1 MINKAESPIYQKS
14 AAEAA
19 KFEETDLWRNSF
31 KLNMEVKK
39 AIEADASMAYHEK
52 RGKLFLDKLV
62 SEYGVDRPLYVLA
75 RTVKMKGEYD
85 GRFSPEV
92 KTIAEKY
99 DYPDMKLKYDNTQQ
113 YVTDVHSVFVDEMVY
128 RLTEM
133 KGILEKQRQKEEN
146 GKKLEVTMPD
156 DSVTVA
162 DRNSFGYT
170 WDGML
175 PLSTEKA
182 VELFANDQNVY
193 YFTMITPKALQYPL
207 KILSSTE
214 ECAELKLRN
223 GRNSLIL
230 RHITRNLRTKNLN
243 MKRSYLMKQQ
253 RQSEFINSMIIP
265 TIVIFALNL

>member
-75 RTVKMKGEYD
+75 RTVKMKSEYD

-182 VELFANDQNVY
+182 VGIYQLNDN
-193 YFTMITPKALQYPL
+193 P
-207 KILSSTE
+207 E
-214 ECAELKLRN
+214 
-223 GRNSLIL
+223 
-230 RHITRNLRTKNLN
+230 TRNLCFEPLKSLQDKGITPNKEKYTLVYAMDVSDDKQKSDEQLLEDVFEKFNL
-243 MKRSYLMKQQ
+243 
-253 RQSEFINSMIIP
+253 I
-265 TIVIFALNL
+265 

>member
-182 VELFANDQNVY
+182 VGIYQLNDN
-193 YFTMITPKALQYPL
+193 P
-207 KILSSTE
+207 E
-214 ECAELKLRN
+214 
-223 GRNSLIL
+223 
-230 RHITRNLRTKNLN
+230 TRNLCFEPLKSLQDKGITPNKEKYTLVYAMDVSDDKQKSDEQLLEDVFEKFNL
-243 MKRSYLMKQQ
+243 
-253 RQSEFINSMIIP
+253 I
-265 TIVIFALNL
+265 

>member
-133 KGILEKQRQKEEN
+133 KGILEKQRQKEKN

-182 VELFANDQNVY
+182 VGIYQLNDN
-193 YFTMITPKALQYPL
+193 P
-207 KILSSTE
+207 E
-214 ECAELKLRN
+214 
-223 GRNSLIL
+223 
-230 RHITRNLRTKNLN
+230 TRNLCFEPLKSLQDKGITPNKEKYTLVYAMDVSDDKQKNDEQLLEDVFE
-243 MKRSYLMKQQ
+243 K
-253 RQSEFINSMIIP
+253 F
-265 TIVIFALNL
+265 NLI